1 MLASSTGLFIA
12 SCRYFMVAVII
23 DMQLAFVYIAP
34 SIIHP
39 PNDSYIV
46 TVNSLSSVQLM
57 CSLNVT
63 IPSSMTVTWS
73 HNGNDIMTPPNEV
86 STTGSTTTLVIRNL
100 QPSDA
105 GVYQCVFNDSVNGWM
120 MRRNITG
127 NHISI
132 HISVHIGPCTW

>member
-1 MLASSTGLFIA
+1 MHLF
-12 SCRYFMVAVII
+12 SCI
-23 DMQLAFVYIAP
+23 FVIAP

-63 IPSSMTVTWS
+63 IPVSMTVTWS
-73 HNGNDIMTPPNEV
+73 HYGNDTMTPPNEV
-86 STTGSTTTLVIRNL
+86 SITGNTTTLTIENP

-105 GVYQCVFNDSVNGWM
+105 GVYECVFNDYVNGWM
-120 MRRNITG
+120 LRRNITG
-127 NHISI
+127 MYI
-132 HISVHIGPCTW
+132 